1 MKDPPIFF
9 YDEATSSLDSST
21 EQHILKALVRPGITR
36 APATHRAPPQPP
48 LPPLQVQIYR
58 APALPRACV
67 HHEKQGARAR
77 VAQNGARLQRWA
89 RRLCTRFGLILFQQK
104 GVTENRTSIMI
115 AHRLSTI
122 IDADKI
128 LVSAQTWPRER
139 WTMGVRAPHRQLRCT
154 ACHPQ
159 ALSVFLPA
167 PVPGAPGR
175 ADRRTGD
182 SRGTPR
188 RQRALLESVEEPD
201 RCQLHGVNRHMW
213 VWCVCVCVYAR
224 VCFCF
229 CFCLLDVK

>member
-1 MKDPPIFF
+1 M
-9 YDEATSSLDSST
+9 
-21 EQHILKALVRPGITR
+21 
-36 APATHRAPPQPP
+36 
-48 LPPLQVQIYR
+48 
-58 APALPRACV
+58 
-67 HHEKQGARAR
+67 
-77 VAQNGARLQRWA
+77 AQNGARLQRWA

-213 VWCVCVCVYAR
+213 VWCVCVRAHLLLLLLLFIKVKPTKTSLALQPSSTVELIGAAHAAARMCIRQSLAPRAYAG
-224 VCFCF
+224 CPHDCA
-229 CFCLLDVK
+229 